1 MKTNLVSTGF
11 LQIGSRSWR
20 IVINVIL
27 GIFLLAICAS
37 CSQNAPDTILPPGLT
52 PSPRVIY
59 QSTENISPTA
69 KKVDTETPEAIP
81 EDGEC
86 ISINSGVIFAASEFS
101 VIPQAVLEFL
111 NSGGSIQDLDRELYS
126 LDVDNQPLT
135 IAVSDMTGNG
145 INDVVVSIIDPQSE
159 YILPGGK
166 LLIFVCS
173 ENVYRLVHHQD
184 SIDNRGAFGIRYLQD
199 LNSDGQAELVTS
211 SPSCGAHTC
220 FEDIQILGWDG
231 EGFSDLLKGST
242 DDLPSPD
249 IRLIDPDEDGIFDI
263 EVGGGGF
270 NSVGA
275 GPNRTTVRSWKYNQM
290 TRFWEYSEDVLG
302 LSYYRIHL
310 LQDAD
315 TAARNGE
322 FDQALIDYG
331 RVVYDPTLVDWQ
343 NYEREKVVLSAYA
356 LFKISVVHLILGED
370 DLSSITFDLLEK
382 NHPSSTDGHI
392 FVELSNAFRSGFT
405 NNGIAGGC
413 EAAQEFAADFSE
425 GILLPL
431 GSATYGYANPDYL
444 PADICPWE

>member
-1 MKTNLVSTGF
+1 MKTFVVSKGF
-11 LQIGSRSWR
+11 PQIESRRWR
-20 IVINVIL
+20 ILIKVVE
-27 GIFLLAICAS
+27 GVFLLIICAS
-37 CSQNAPDTILPPGLT
+37 CSQTAPVAVLPPSLT
-52 PSPRVIY
+52 PSPRVIH
-59 QSTENISPTA
+59 QATETISPTA
-69 KKVDTETPEAIP
+69 SKDDTETPEVNP
-81 EDGEC
+81 EDKEC
-86 ISINSGVIFAASEFS
+86 ISLKSGVIFNASEFN

-111 NSGGSIQDLDRELYS
+111 NSSGSIQDLDRELYS
-126 LDVDNQPLT
+126 LGVDNQPLT
-135 IAVSDMTGNG
+135 TAVSDMTGNG

-159 YILPGGK
+159 NIIPGGK

-199 LNSDGQAELVTS
+199 LNADGQAELVTS

-220 FEDIQILGWDG
+220 FEDVQILGWDG
-231 EGFSDLLKGST
+231 EGFTDLLQGSA

-249 IRLIDPDEDGIFDI
+249 IRIIDHEEDGIFEI
-263 EVGGGGF
+263 EVGSGGF

-275 GPNRTTVRSWKYNQM
+275 GPNRTTVRSWKYNQL
-290 TRFWEYSEDVLG
+290 TRFWEYSEDVSSP
-302 LSYYRIHL
+302 SYYRIHMIH
-310 LQDAD
+310 DAD

-322 FDQALIDYG
+322 FDAALIDYG

-343 NYEREKVVLSAYA
+343 NYEQEKVVLSAYA

-370 DLSSITFDLLEK
+370 DLASITFDLLKK
-382 NHPSSTDGHI
+382 NHPTLTDGHI

-413 EAAQEFAADFSE
+413 EAAQDFAVDFSE